1 MKTTSVLTKLFKR
14 HQQDT
19 RTPMAMF
26 NKLNEEFNFQLDP
39 CTSTSKPNNLG
50 TPHYF
55 LYPEKNGLL
64 EDWFPYKSVFVNP
77 PFRYANKWVKKAY
90 EESQKGAT
98 VVVLV
103 PVKSDTAW
111 WHDYALKA
119 DEIRFVRGRVTFN
132 GFKDPFI
139 IGICFLVFK
148 TKNRRG
154 V

>member
-1 MKTTSVLTKLFKR
+1 MKTTSVLTKLFKS

-19 RTPMAMF
+19 RTPIELF
-26 NKLNEEFNFQLDP
+26 RSLDKEFNFQLDP
-39 CTSTSKPNNLG
+39 CSSTSKPNNLK

-55 LYPEKNGLL
+55 LYPEKDGLK
-64 EDWFPYKSVFVNP
+64 EDWSKYKSVFVNP
-77 PFRYANKWVKKAY
+77 PFKHANKWVEKAY
-90 EESQKGAT
+90 NEGNKGAT

-119 DEIRFVRGRVTFN
+119 KEIRFVRGRVTFEN
-132 GFKDPFI
+132 FDDPFI

-148 TKNRRG
+148 KEEG
-154 V
+154 K